1 MAAFVEVTTMMA
13 LVLVFYRTILVFY
26 PRSVTQR
33 TDPGGWLKVHLLIVF
48 GDVLV
53 KRPSGLEI
61 VRGAVIDA
69 AFVGE
74 FLLGSRTGEPMVDGG
89 VVAVRTDLVLLL
101 LDLRNLDGLH
111 PLNLVIHVGAYITTL
126 WNAQFSSQ

>member
-1 MAAFVEVTTMMA
+1 MTTFVEVTPVMA
-13 LVLVFYRTILVFY
+13 LVLVLYCPILVFY

-53 KRPSGLEI
+53 ERPGGLEI

-74 FLLGSRTGEPMVDGG
+74 LLLGSRTGEPMVDGG

-111 PLNLVIHVGAYITTL
+111 PLDLVIHVGANIAGL
-126 WNAQFSSQ
+126 